1 MLTLIFSITS
11 LFSVLTAQ
19 AEKTPTPPDTTY
31 YEAHI
36 PCPKNDP
43 KSREDG
49 LRQAFL
55 QVLTRISGNAELHN
69 NRHVT
74 ALLDNSKTYV
84 HSYHYIEKSCIH
96 SDEACS
102 FLIVNFDPKS
112 IKSALKS
119 IHIDNTRP
127 PQKSL
132 LWLTQQHP
140 FSKSLIA
147 KNTYF
152 EKTVQL
158 HAEQLGNNTILPNGN
173 HDDQQIVAC
182 NLSDQD
188 KVKILQNKYHTDTVI
203 MGRIDYNKHQNI
215 ITWAIH
221 QEQSPPIHSA
231 NSGVSISQALQ
242 HVMRDSL
249 DLQKQTHQSQF
260 QPKEIL
266 LNIHNIS
273 SFQDLQIIK
282 QYLHQN
288 NMIDHI
294 KLLQSSTDT
303 TQISIHINSPIR
315 SLIHDLQP
323 IFAITQTNNDN
334 TLELEYRHAATPTI
348 SNR

>member
-31 YEAHI
+31 YEAHT
-36 PCPKNDP
+36 PCPKNDT

-84 HSYHYIEKSCIH
+84 HSYHYIEKNCIH
-96 SDEACS
+96 SDESCS

-119 IHIDNTRP
+119 IHEDNTRP
-127 PQKSL
+127 PKKSL

-152 EKTVQL
+152 ENAVQL
-158 HAEQLGNNTILPNGN
+158 QAEQLGNNTILPNGN

-188 KVKILQNKYHTDTVI
+188 KAKILQNKYHTDTVI
-203 MGRIDYNKHQNI
+203 MGRIDYNNHQNI

-303 TQISIHINSPIR
+303 TQISIHINSPVR

-323 IFAITQTNNDN
+323 IFAITNNDN